1 MNKLFAFII
10 LIVLFSGGLSP
21 ATERNP
27 FMAKDQPKQTSM
39 TRILHFSFLDKIA
52 GWQQQL
58 NREMARLVREAK
70 ETGSLRPLFILIIFA
85 FIYGILH
92 SAGPGHGKVV
102 TTSYLLTTGKKIR
115 QGILLGNLVAFFH
128 GLSGV
133 ILVMVIHFILNKAI
147 MSSLQSVTRVTQL
160 ISYSLIA
167 LVGALIV
174 LKNLYSLRQSAKTP
188 DALTTN
194 VSQASF
200 KHPFTIAAAV
210 GMIPCPGVVLVMLFC
225 LSLNQIGLGLILA
238 LFIIFG
244 MAATISMVG
253 VVGVTG
259 KNLALGALER
269 RPGMAKT
276 IERIIEMGSASIILA
291 LGTLLLAASL

>member
-1 MNKLFAFII
+1 MSKLFAFII
-10 LIVLFSGGLSP
+10 LIVLFSGGLLP
-21 ATERNP
+21 ATAQNP
-27 FMAKDQPKQTSM
+27 FMAKDPPEQTST
-39 TRILHFSFLDKIA
+39 TRVLHFSFLDQIA
-52 GWQQQL
+52 NWQQQL
-58 NREMARLVREAK
+58 NREMAQLVREAK
-70 ETGSLRPLFILIIFA
+70 KTESLKPLMVLILIA
-85 FIYGILH
+85 FVYGVLH

-128 GLSGV
+128 GFSGV

-147 MSSLQSVTRVTQL
+147 MSSLQNVTRVTQL

-167 LVGALIV
+167 LLGTILLLRNV
-174 LKNLYSLRQSAKTP
+174 LSLRQTAKDSDTW
-188 DALTTN
+188 TTN

-238 LFIIFG
+238 FFIIFG
-244 MAATISMVG
+244 MAVTISVVG
-253 VVGVTG
+253 VVGMAG

-269 RPGMAKT
+269 RPGMAK
-276 IERIIEMGSASIILA
+276 IMKRIIEMGSASIILA